1 MWRVSSSFFVLFF
14 QVSCF
19 LLCFSQCLFF
29 FFLSFLLSVRVS
41 RFFSESVLVQ
51 SSKLLPVLLW
61 GRFAGC
67 LSVSKFRQ
75 LLCCSV
81 TVFLETEH
89 LCPLSASL
97 YTLYVRVSLSVIAGM
112 MTTISIVTSGVTEFF
127 PRFDSIRLTALFF
140 FQMLNIFL
148 RYKICA
154 PYPQC
159 P

>member
-1 MWRVSSSFFVLFF
+1 MARFVNFFCFVFPSQLFVTLFF
-14 QVSCF
+14 SVS
-19 LLCFSQCLFF
+19 LFF
-29 FFLSFLLSVRVS
+29 FFSFLLSVRVS

>member
-1 MWRVSSSFFVLFF
+1 MARFVKFFCFVFPSQLFF
-14 QVSCF
+14 TLFFSVS
-19 LLCFSQCLFF
+19 LFF
-29 FFLSFLLSVRVS
+29 FFFFSFLLSVRVS

-112 MTTISIVTSGVTEFF
+112 KWLLFCHVRCHWVFSAVWLDPVDGVG
-127 PRFDSIRLTALFF
+127 IRCSSS
-140 FQMLNIFL
+140 
-148 RYKICA
+148 KC
-154 PYPQC
+154 
-159 P
+159 